1 MRTPVSRA
9 LGAIVVPVRADA
21 VRRGEIEN
29 DLIDGNE
36 DFRGELFAA
45 QMQRIGE
52 TAYNGLTSSQLFL
65 AKSK

>member
-1 MRTPVSRA
+1 MRAPVSRVS
-9 LGAIVVPVRADA
+9 GAIVVPVRADV
-21 VRRGEIEN
+21 VRRGQIEK

-52 TAYNGLTSSQLFL
+52 TAYNVLKSSQLFL